1 MIHRSLVGVLLLLL
15 TALGAEEIAWE
26 SRLQPEEQA
35 LDTLLRD
42 ERWSLIQAQ
51 EAYGR
56 KQWKPAAALY
66 QKFTI
71 TFPDSA
77 MWNYAG
83 YRMAE
88 CLLRDEQMESAIK
101 AATEVAEAD
110 PKAPEVPEALLII
123 ARAHR
128 LAGRIDASLLVAR
141 RILSEHPASAAAT
154 PARLE
159 ADQCLMLN
167 AKRAGQRA
175 TPAEV
180 AQSRLAL
187 LGPATDPLDLRPLNE
202 RATGE
207 VLDRLVEVALEQG
220 NRPRIAALITALTE
234 PSLRPN
240 GQRLGQVRARAAE
253 RGLDS
258 ALWADDDAG
267 LAVVASATWADAGQR
282 ALGLGRVVVAW
293 SETARGRLGD
303 WAKELGR
310 EPAAVEARITARLAA
325 VEADLAPRWQQ
336 LPERDRSEGM
346 WTVVRGRL
354 ASRQPASALQ
364 LLVSAGQPP
373 DRGAASRYFET
384 AIRTGNP
391 VAAAR
396 EVLGHVPEGLERR
409 KAMMDVARWEAFNSK
424 GAEAKT
430 AALQA
435 VALAQE
441 LEASDAD
448 QGHHYLGVQA
458 EVQRHVLRDF
468 DAAIVA
474 YGKLNRPPDTDMA
487 MAECLNDKG
496 EHAKA
501 MAKYLEIH
509 ALYAQTGSGPQALLR
524 AGLLA
529 HKPLDQK
536 ARAISLLRRVCDDY
550 SNHDEYNHAH
560 RYLQAELGVT
570 YTGGGGARKK

>member
-1 MIHRSLVGVLLLLL
+1 MIHRSFVNVFLLLV
-15 TALGAEEIAWE
+15 TALGAEEVVWE
-26 SRLQPEEQA
+26 PRLQPDEQA

-88 CLLRDEQMESAIK
+88 CLLRDEQMESAIR
-101 AATEVAEAD
+101 AATEVADAD
-110 PKAPEVPEALLII
+110 AKAPEVPEALLII

-141 RILSEHPASAAAT
+141 RILTEHPTSAAAT

-159 ADQCLMLN
+159 ADQCLVLN

-187 LGPATDPLDLRPLNE
+187 LGPAIDPLDLRPLNE
-202 RATGE
+202 RAVGE
-207 VLDRLVEVALEQG
+207 VLDHLVEVALEQ
-220 NRPRIAALITALTE
+220 NDRPRIAALITALTA
-234 PSLRPN
+234 PSQQPDR
-240 GQRLGQVRARAAE
+240 QRLAQVRSRAAE
-253 RGLDS
+253 RGIDS
-258 ALWADDDAG
+258 ALWADDDTG
-267 LAVVASATWADAGQR
+267 LAAVASATWTDPAQR
-282 ALGLGRVVVAW
+282 SLGLGRVVVAW
-293 SETARGRLGD
+293 TEKARGRLAD
-303 WAKELGR
+303 WAKQLGR
-310 EPAAVEARITARLAA
+310 EPAAAEARIASRLAA

-336 LPERDRSEGM
+336 LPEGDRNEGM
-346 WTVVRGRL
+346 WTLVRVRL
-354 ASRQPASALQ
+354 AARQPATALQ
-364 LLVSAGQPP
+364 LLVSAGTPP
-373 DRGAASRYFET
+373 DRNAASRFFET
-384 AIRTGNP
+384 AVRAGNSA
-391 VAAAR
+391 AAAR
-396 EVLGHVPEGLERR
+396 EVLGKVPDELERR
-409 KAMMDVARWEAFNSK
+409 RATMDVLRWEAFNSK
-424 GAEAKT
+424 GAEAKQ
-430 AALQA
+430 AGLLA
-435 VALAQE
+435 VASAQE
-441 LEASDAD
+441 LEVSDPEQANS
-448 QGHHYLGVQA
+448 YLGVQA
-458 EVQRHVLRDF
+458 EVQRRVLRDF
-468 DAAIVA
+468 DAAIIA

-487 MAECLNDKG
+487 IAECLNDKG
-496 EHAKA
+496 EPAKA
-501 MAKYLEIH
+501 LAKYLEIH
-509 ALYAQTGSGPQALLR
+509 TFYAQTGSGSQALLR

-536 ARAISLLRRVCDDY
+536 ARSIQLLRQVCDDY
-550 SNHDEYNHAH
+550 SGSGEYNHAH
-560 RYLQAELGVT
+560 VYLQAELGVT